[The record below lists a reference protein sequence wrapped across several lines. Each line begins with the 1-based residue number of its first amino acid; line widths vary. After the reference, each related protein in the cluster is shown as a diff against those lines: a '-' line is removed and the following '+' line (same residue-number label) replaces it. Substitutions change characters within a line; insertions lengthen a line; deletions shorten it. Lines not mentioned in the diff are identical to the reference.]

1 MTTLRESLATLR
13 SDMRT
18 QLSELRGELERE
30 KNERMILEKEVMKEC
45 FDGNIIMN
53 QQSFPDI
60 LLMQMYFPGRSL
72 EEETKRLILIVHQ
85 RLYS

>member
-13 SDMRT
+13 SDMRS

-30 KNERMILEKEVMKEC
+30 KKERMILEKEVMKEC

-72 EEETKRLILIVHQ
+72 EEETKRLILIFHQ